1 LKLDLS
7 IRLALIIFGYKLAS
21 NFSLMNKII
30 TYSLEHHTS
39 LFTTEE
45 NKNDYFYVQINDHPY
60 IDEPYRAE
68 SYAIE
73 FLKKGSIIM
82 QTRLTKVVI
91 HAPAIIALGPSV
103 IRSFTKNSDEILM
116 DIIFF
121 KPQFFLKNQAN
132 VFFLNQYDFFDN
144 SQMHVFSLEK
154 DAKIKFGK
162 IFDLIS
168 DVLNGDNNNQSSILR
183 SYLYIL
189 IFELDVIKQT
199 ITENYDQNPIFE
211 KFKEILAKEFLRERS
226 VGYYADSLNVTR
238 KYLSEVIKKNSG
250 KTASDWI
257 DDFIVLE
264 AKVLLQNKTLT
275 INQISEML
283 NFSSQSVFG
292 KFFKNSAGFSPL
304 EYRKNNEQ

>member
-1 LKLDLS
+1 
-7 IRLALIIFGYKLAS
+7 
-21 NFSLMNKII
+21 MNKII

-82 QTRLTKVVI
+82 QTRLTKIVI
-91 HAPAIIALGPSV
+91 HAPAIITLGPSV

-154 DAKIKFGK
+154 GAKIKFGK

-168 DVLNGDNNNQSSILR
+168 DTLNGDNNNQSSILR

-189 IFELDVIKQT
+189 VFELDAIKQT
-199 ITENYDQNPIFE
+199 ITDNYDQNPLFE

-250 KTASDWI
+250 KTASNWI

-264 AKVLLQNKTLT
+264 AKVLLQNKALT

-283 NFSSQSVFG
+283 NFSNQSVFG

-304 EYRKNNEQ
+304 EYRKNNG